1 MTEHS
6 AEYTVYMQSRKWM
19 ERKRR
24 LFKKRGYT
32 CEKCGADGSWLHLE
46 VHHKNY
52 DRLGHELDD
61 DLLIVCRD
69 CHPKADAE
77 RVEWEA
83 RRVSQIGMRWTTLEE
98 VEALTMTLVSKSA
111 APSERHDDREAK
123 HA

>member
-6 AEYTVYMQSRKWM
+6 AEYTEYMHSAKWSQRKQ
-19 ERKRR
+19 R
-24 LFKKRGYT
+24 LYHKRGYV
-32 CEKCGADGSWLHLE
+32 CETCGAVGVPLD

-69 CHPKADAE
+69 VCHPKADRE

-83 RRVSQIGMRWTTLEE
+83 SRVSQIGMKWATLEE
-98 VEALTMTLVSKSA
+98 VEELTMKIVNTKTT
-111 APSERHDDREAK
+111 P
-123 HA
+123 